1 MTLDD
6 RELRTGL
13 KFIVGV
19 WEADYVVNAFSN
31 DLAHIPAAE
40 FKSDDGRDM
49 TALHFEFFEDHT
61 AKISAGKGDF
71 HGTWEQTDLFRYR
84 LVPDVLASEPENE
97 FIKAV
102 QTLEVQGGENL
113 VFGLGFLAIA
123 LRKTEDG
130 HVTEAPDIG
139 DIEPT
144 EGDLAMTGIVGVY
157 SVAKAMTVV
166 GDDFGLFSREEVEAN
181 VAELLEAG
189 KLDGGEAAERL
200 GLIKTCVEFTPDHRV
215 LTWSPIPAG
224 VPEDAIKAA
233 LESGEIA
240 AVKDGFF
247 CGKALEWKAVGGK
260 YYYNTG
266 EHSELFGEVQ
276 SPWDELAPDGDGLL
290 PFCSG
295 MMLLKKDE

>member
-1 MTLDD
+1 MILDD

-19 WEADYVVNAFSN
+19 WEADFVVNAFSN

-61 AKISAGKGDF
+61 AKISAGEGDF
-71 HGTWEQTDLFRYR
+71 SGTWEQTDLFRYR
-84 LVPDVLASEPENE
+84 IIPDVLASEPENE
-97 FIKAV
+97 FIKGV
-102 QTLEVQGGENL
+102 ETLEVQGGENL
-113 VFGLGFLAIA
+113 VFALGFLAIA

-144 EGDLAMTGIVGVY
+144 EEDLAMTGIVGVY

-181 VAELLEAG
+181 VAELVEAG
-189 KLDGGEAAERL
+189 KLDDEEAAERL
-200 GLIKTCVEFTPDHRV
+200 RPFKTGVEFTPDHRV

-224 VPEDAIKAA
+224 IPEDAVKAA
-233 LESGEIA
+233 LEAGEIA
-240 AVKDGFF
+240 AAKDGFF

-266 EHSELFGEVQ
+266 AHREIFDEVQ
-276 SPWDELAPDGDGLL
+276 SPWDELTLNGDGLL
-290 PFCSG
+290 PFSSG
-295 MMLLKKDE
+295 AMLLKKDE